1 MLIRVCV
8 LLTPPLCS
16 HTYQIFEIDTVIHI
30 YIHHFDS
37 ICRAE
42 TFNTVVELQYLQS
55 MIPFAFNCLQ
65 SRYHTLQQYT
75 YPPDIA
81 HTTAQPVSA
90 LPSTVT
96 RERRTSHT
104 LRSPVFRKQHSY
116 QHWLRSAPTK
126 TSRTYLPQTTLLSAS
141 VLPALLP
148 ATSPQPHSQQP
159 TLFPAIIPTHSNTTL
174 HKDQTRRTHQHKRS
188 KTHRYQH
195 QSYQNF
201 SHKQRYITRGA

>member
-16 HTYQIFEIDTVIHI
+16 HTYQMFEIYTVVHI
-30 YIHHFDS
+30 CLHHFDS

-42 TFNTVVELQYLQS
+42 TFSTVAELQFLQS

-65 SRYHTLQQYT
+65 SRCHTLQQYT

-126 TSRTYLPQTTLLSAS
+126 TSRAYLPQTTLLSAS